1 MSQAPILTREQNRV
15 KIVALKE
22 EGLTL
27 AQIINRTGSDRR
39 TIQRVWKKFKKN
51 GSYEDQPRSGR
62 PTKLNDR
69 EKRKV
74 AQILRKGEATNA
86 EAIRKVAKAHHEI
99 DVSRDTVARTLAS
112 FGYAARVKCKKPALT
127 DKQKKER
134 LAWARN
140 HSTWTIEDW
149 RKVVWSDETK
159 FTLANS
165 EGKEYVWVKKQ
176 KALKENAVIEKKK
189 FGGGKVMLWGC
200 MTWEG
205 VGIAC
210 KIDSTLDGELY
221 SEILRG
227 ELMETIKYYKLD
239 PDNIIF
245 QQDNDPKHTSED
257 VKRWFRHPKS
267 QHSGHEVAK
276 PESGSQSNRAF
287 VGGFKASR
295 SWKKV

>member
-1 MSQAPILTREQNRV
+1 M
-15 KIVALKE
+15 
-22 EGLTL
+22 

-99 DVSRDTVARTLAS
+99 DVSRDTIARTLAS

-127 DKQKKER
+127 VKQKQER
-134 LAWARN
+134 LAWAKN

-165 EGKEYVWVKKQ
+165 EGKEYVWVKEQ
-176 KALKENAVIEKKK
+176 EALKENAVIEKKK

-227 ELMETIKYYKLD
+227 ELMDTIKYYK
-239 PDNIIF
+239 
-245 QQDNDPKHTSED
+245 
-257 VKRWFRHPKS
+257 
-267 QHSGHEVAK
+267 
-276 PESGSQSNRAF
+276 
-287 VGGFKASR
+287 
-295 SWKKV
+295 